1 MRYQDNLKTSMG
13 GSDFIFDSVK
23 LMHYK
28 MSCKYQMSFIVKVNY
43 KLGGSY
49 INSPDWIENKKAKI
63 NPNSKIINVLSIQQL
78 LHYVITILSI
88 IQKESQILIHL

>member
-1 MRYQDNLKTSMG
+1 M
-13 GSDFIFDSVK
+13 
-23 LMHYK
+23 
-28 MSCKYQMSFIVKVNY
+28 
-43 KLGGSY
+43 SY

-63 NPNSKIINVLSIQQL
+63 NPNSKIINVLSMQQL

>member
-1 MRYQDNLKTSMG
+1 MISFLIRRNLCITKCHAN
-13 GSDFIFDSVK
+13 IK
-23 LMHYK
+23 CLLY
-28 MSCKYQMSFIVKVNY
+28 VKVNY

-63 NPNSKIINVLSIQQL
+63 NPDSKIINVLSMQQL